1 MISSMTGYGKG
12 SVKKDD
18 LAIETEIKS
27 VNSRYLDLSLR
38 LPKFLLSK
46 EFEIREKIKS
56 RIRRGKVY
64 LAVTVRKGEFEER
77 FNEIDPDGIKF
88 VVNLLNDIKKSAK
101 IRQTIS
107 LNDLLL
113 FQNMLFK
120 DDNEQAG
127 EEFALVTQ
135 SIDAAIDALNKMRD
149 AEGSELEKDLRKR
162 ISLIDEAVS
171 KIESRSDESVRRHF
185 EKLKEKAKGLMS
197 ELSNNEDRLNMELAI
212 LSERSDVTEECV
224 RLRSHMK
231 MFLDTLQKPE
241 DAGRRLNFI
250 LQEMNREAN
259 TINSKSV
266 SSEISHSGISL
277 KEEIEKIREQIQNI
291 E

>member
-12 SVKKDD
+12 SASKDD
-18 LAIETEIKS
+18 LTIETEIKS

-64 LAVTVRKGEFEER
+64 VSVTVRKGEFEER
-77 FNEIDPDGIKF
+77 FNEVDPAGIKF
-88 VVNLLNDIKKSAK
+88 VVNLLSEIKKSAK
-101 IRQTIS
+101 IRQS
-107 LNDLLL
+107 LALSDLLL

-120 DDNEQAG
+120 DDSEQAS
-127 EEFALVTQ
+127 EEFALVLQ
-135 SIDAAIDALNKMRD
+135 SIDAAIDELNKMRD

-171 KIESRSDESVRRHF
+171 KVEKGSDGSVKQYF
-185 EKLKEKAKGLMS
+185 DKLKEKAKSLMS

-212 LSERSDVTEECV
+212 LAERSDITEECV

-231 MFLDTLQKPE
+231 MFLETLLKPE

-259 TINSKSV
+259 TINSKTV
-266 SSEISHSGISL
+266 SSEISHNGISI

>member
-12 SVKKDD
+12 SVSKGD
-18 LAIETEIKS
+18 LTIETEIKS

-46 EFEIREKIKS
+46 EFEVREKIKS

-64 LAVTVRKGEFEER
+64 VSVTVRKGEFEER
-77 FNEIDPDGIKF
+77 FNEVDPAGIKF
-88 VVNLLNDIKKSAK
+88 VVNLLSEIKKSAK
-101 IRQTIS
+101 IRQS
-107 LNDLLL
+107 LSLSDLLL

-120 DDNEQAG
+120 DDSEQAS
-127 EEFALVTQ
+127 EEFTLVLQ
-135 SIDAAIDALNKMRD
+135 SIDAAIDELNKMRD

-171 KIESRSDESVRRHF
+171 KVEKGSDESVKQYF
-185 EKLKEKAKGLMS
+185 DKLKEKAKNLMS

-212 LSERSDVTEECV
+212 LAERSDITEECV

-231 MFLDTLQKPE
+231 MFLETLLKPE

-259 TINSKSV
+259 TINSKTV
-266 SSEISHSGISL
+266 SSEISHNGISI

>member
-12 SVKKDD
+12 SVSKGD
-18 LAIETEIKS
+18 LTIETEIKS

-46 EFEIREKIKS
+46 EFELREKIKS

-64 LAVTVRKGEFEER
+64 VSVSVRKGEFEER
-77 FNEIDPDGIKF
+77 FNEVDPAGIKF
-88 VVNLLNDIKKSAK
+88 VVNLLSEIKKSAK
-101 IRQTIS
+101 IRQS
-107 LNDLLL
+107 LALSDLLL

-120 DDNEQAG
+120 DDSEQAS
-127 EEFALVTQ
+127 EEFTLVLQ
-135 SIDAAIDALNKMRD
+135 SIDAAIDELNKMRD
-149 AEGSELEKDLRKR
+149 AEGGELEKDLRKR
-162 ISLIDEAVS
+162 IRLIDEAVS
-171 KIESRSDESVRRHF
+171 KVEKGSDESVKQYF
-185 EKLKEKAKGLMS
+185 DKLKEKAKNLMS

-212 LSERSDVTEECV
+212 LAERSDVTEECV

-231 MFLDTLQKPE
+231 MFLETLLKPE

-259 TINSKSV
+259 TINSKTV
-266 SSEISHSGISL
+266 SSEISHNGISI

>member
-12 SVKKDD
+12 SVSKGD
-18 LAIETEIKS
+18 LTIETEIKS

-46 EFEIREKIKS
+46 EFELREKIKS

-64 LAVTVRKGEFEER
+64 VSISVRKGEFEER
-77 FNEIDPDGIKF
+77 FNEVDPAGIKF
-88 VVNLLNDIKKSAK
+88 VVNLLSEIKKSAK
-101 IRQTIS
+101 IRQS
-107 LNDLLL
+107 LSLSDLLL

-120 DDNEQAG
+120 DDSEQAS
-127 EEFALVTQ
+127 EEFSLVLK
-135 SIDAAIDALNKMRD
+135 SIDAAIDELNKMRD

-171 KIESRSDESVRRHF
+171 KVEKGSDESVKQYF
-185 EKLKEKAKGLMS
+185 DKLKEKAKNLMS
-197 ELSNNEDRLNMELAI
+197 ELANNEDRLNMELAI
-212 LSERSDVTEECV
+212 LAERSDVTEECV

-231 MFLDTLQKPE
+231 MFLETLLKPE

-259 TINSKSV
+259 TINSKTV
-266 SSEISHSGISL
+266 SSEISHNGISI

>member
-12 SVKKDD
+12 SASKDD
-18 LAIETEIKS
+18 LTIETEIKS

-64 LAVTVRKGEFEER
+64 VSVTVRKGEFEER
-77 FNEIDPDGIKF
+77 FNEVDPAGIKF
-88 VVNLLNDIKKSAK
+88 VVNLLSEIKKSAK
-101 IRQTIS
+101 IRQS
-107 LNDLLL
+107 LALSDLLL

-120 DDNEQAG
+120 DDSEQAS
-127 EEFALVTQ
+127 EEFALVLQ
-135 SIDAAIDALNKMRD
+135 SIDAAIDELNKMRD

-162 ISLIDEAVS
+162 IRLIDEAVS
-171 KIESRSDESVRRHF
+171 KVEKGSDESVKQYF
-185 EKLKEKAKGLMS
+185 DKLKEKAKNLMS

-212 LSERSDVTEECV
+212 LAERSDITEECV

-231 MFLDTLQKPE
+231 MFLETLLKPE

-259 TINSKSV
+259 TINSKTV
-266 SSEISHSGISL
+266 SSEISHNGISI